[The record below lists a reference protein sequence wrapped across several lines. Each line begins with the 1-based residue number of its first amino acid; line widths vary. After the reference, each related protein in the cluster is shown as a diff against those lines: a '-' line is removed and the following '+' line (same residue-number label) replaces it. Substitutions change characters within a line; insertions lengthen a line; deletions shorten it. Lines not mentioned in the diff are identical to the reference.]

1 MPSTAMHSELFGS
14 SKKRMNWHDLFY
26 VGAQHMPNNCCLI
39 CQLVDRNVI
48 FIFYHYKYVI
58 VNISSV
64 GSFFYSSIYCI
75 SE

>member
-26 VGAQHMPNNCCLI
+26 VGAQHMLNNCCLI
-39 CQLVDRNVI
+39 CQLVNMNVI
-48 FIFYHYKYVI
+48 FFNHYKNVI
-58 VNISSV
+58 VNIASV
-64 GSFFYSSIYCI
+64 GSFFYRWIYCI